1 MKKTKHLILFIFLL
15 FVLRSY
21 SQSYTVYPIPQKM
34 TMGNQT
40 VELSPVFNVI
50 IEDDIHTTT
59 IDRLR
64 EVVENAGFTMS
75 VNEAGTASSVQTNI
89 WLGVNGSGKAADRA
103 SSVSR
108 SVFADGSNKFD
119 PYILEVNKNHPFGDI
134 VILGNDKES
143 AYYGM
148 ATLEQMF
155 EQMEENKLTT
165 VVFEDYAYMEYRGIV
180 EGFYGY
186 PYSVEIV

>member
-119 PYILEVNKNHPFGDI
+119 PYILEVNKNHPYFG
-134 VILGNDKES
+134 
-143 AYYGM
+143 
-148 ATLEQMF
+148 Q
-155 EQMEENKLTT
+155 
-165 VVFEDYAYMEYRGIV
+165 
-180 EGFYGY
+180 
-186 PYSVEIV
+186 

>member
-75 VNEAGTASSVQTNI
+75 VNEAGTADRKSTRLNSSH
-89 WLGVNGSGKAADRA
+89 GE
-103 SSVSR
+103 SSRMPS
-108 SVFADGSNKFD
+108 
-119 PYILEVNKNHPFGDI
+119 
-134 VILGNDKES
+134 S
-143 AYYGM
+143 A
-148 ATLEQMF
+148 
-155 EQMEENKLTT
+155 
-165 VVFEDYAYMEYRGIV
+165 
-180 EGFYGY
+180 
-186 PYSVEIV
+186 